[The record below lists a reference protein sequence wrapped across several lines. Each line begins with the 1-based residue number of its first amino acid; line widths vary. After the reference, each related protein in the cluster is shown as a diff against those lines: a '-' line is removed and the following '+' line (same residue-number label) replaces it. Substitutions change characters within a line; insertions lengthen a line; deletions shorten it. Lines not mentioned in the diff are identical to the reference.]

1 MRLTPTSTYTQ
12 SFNPNTQASF
22 TPTNNK
28 SIEKNVQ
35 APSQRTGAQLTT
47 EYLEQLFQFLKPP
60 SEVPFPKF
68 SPDPYHRWAKLVSE
82 HFNNTNYE
90 KLGYF
95 WTDVAR
101 IIDPKSHITLTH
113 NIISFGTSSDPR
125 LSMNLEKASLD
136 TAKVQW
142 LQEFIDSGV
151 IHIENPN
158 SKTPT
163 VSVKL
168 TGDSAS
174 DGDKLEVFA
183 RLLDALQLE
192 AEKTP
197 SA

>member
-1 MRLTPTSTYTQ
+1 MRLMPSSTYTQ
-12 SFNPNTQASF
+12 SFTPNTHASF
-22 TPTNNK
+22 TPPNNK
-28 SIEKNVQ
+28 SIAKNVQ
-35 APSQRTGAQLTT
+35 APSQRTGAQLSP
-47 EYLEQLFQFLKPP
+47 EHLEQLFQFLKPP
-60 SEVPFPKF
+60 SNVSFPKF
-68 SPDPYHRWAKLVSE
+68 SRNPHHKWAELVSE
-82 HFNNTNYE
+82 HFNNTKNE
-90 KLGYF
+90 RLGYF

-101 IIDPKSHITLTH
+101 IIDPKRHISLTD
-113 NIISFGTSSDPR
+113 NSISFGTAPDPR

-183 RLLDALQLE
+183 RLLDSLRGWV
-192 AEKTP
+192 P
-197 SA
+197 GMFN